1 MKQMTTTQDFKITRT
16 TQSRLSKVDFNH
28 LEFGKI
34 VADHMLVADYRHG
47 AWQNAEIVP
56 YGNITFA
63 PTMQALHYGQSVFE
77 GMKAFRMVDG
87 KVSIFRIDKHYDRF
101 LKSLERMAMVEV
113 PYDIFAE
120 GLKALIQ
127 LDAAWVPGL
136 EGSSL
141 YIRPFAF
148 ASEEVFGAKPSDEY
162 QFMIF
167 TGPVGPYYPK
177 PIRVKVEDHFIRAAK
192 GGTGFAKCAGN
203 YGGAFYPAALAR
215 QAGFD
220 QVLWTDGSPELN
232 IEESGTMNVFFLLG
246 DTLVTPPLSDTI
258 LDGVTRDS
266 YLILAKEM
274 GYDVE
279 ERTISAFELAEAHQ
293 KGQLKEA
300 FGAGTAAVAAPISSI
315 HIKGTDYNLG
325 TYDEHNF
332 CIQAKKRLTDIRIG
346 AAEDIFGW
354 NTIIDASF

>member
-1 MKQMTTTQDFKITRT
+1 MTTTADFSIQRT
-16 TQSRLSKVDFNH
+16 TKSRLAEVDFNH

-34 VADHMLVADYRHG
+34 VADHMLVADYRNG
-47 AWQNAEIVP
+47 SWQNAEIVP
-56 YGNITFA
+56 FGNITFA

-87 KVSIFRIDKHYDRF
+87 NISIFRIDKHYNRF
-101 LKSLERMAMVEV
+101 QKSLERMAMVEV
-113 PYDIFAE
+113 PYEIFAE
-120 GLKALIQ
+120 GMKALIQ
-127 LDAAWVPGL
+127 LDAAWVPNT

-148 ASEEVFGAKPSDEY
+148 ASEEVFGAKPSEEY
-162 QFMIF
+162 QFIIF
-167 TGPVGPYYPK
+167 SGPVGPYYPK

-215 QAGFD
+215 KAGFD

-232 IEESGTMNVFFLLG
+232 IEESGTMNIFFLIN
-246 DTLVTPPLSDTI
+246 DTLVTPALSDTI

-266 YLILAKEM
+266 YLLLAKEM

-279 ERTISAFELAEAHQ
+279 ERNISAFELAEAHQ
-293 KGQLKEA
+293 NGTLKEA

-315 HIKGTDYNLG
+315 HIQGTDYNMG
-325 TYDEHNF
+325 AYDENSF
-332 CIQAKKRLTDIRIG
+332 CIKAKKRLTDIRTG
-346 AAEDIFGW
+346 VAEDIFGW
-354 NTIIDASF
+354 NTIINAGKKW

>member
-1 MKQMTTTQDFKITRT
+1 MTTTVDFNIQRT
-16 TQSRLSKVDFNH
+16 TNSRLSEVDFNH
-28 LEFGKI
+28 LEFGKT
-34 VADHMLVADYRHG
+34 VADHMLVAEYRKG
-47 AWQNAEIVP
+47 EWQDGKIVP
-56 YGNITFA
+56 FGNITFA

-87 KVSIFRIDKHYDRF
+87 KISIFRIDKHYERF
-101 LKSLERMAMVEV
+101 LKSLERLAMAEV
-113 PYDIFAE
+113 PYELFAE
-120 GLKALIQ
+120 GLKALVQ
-127 LDAAWVPGL
+127 LDAAWVPSS

-162 QFMIF
+162 EFIIF

-177 PIRVKVEDHFIRAAK
+177 PIRVKIEDQYIRAAR

-215 QAGFD
+215 KEGFD

-232 IEESGTMNVFFLLG
+232 IEESGTMNVFFLI
-246 DTLVTPPLSDTI
+246 DNVLVTPPLSDTI
-258 LDGVTRDS
+258 LDGITRDS

-274 GYDVE
+274 GYDVQ

-293 KGQLKEA
+293 KGLLQEA

-315 HIKGTDYNLG
+315 HIKGTDYNLDVY
-325 TYDEHNF
+325 TDNNF
-332 CIQAKKRLTDIRIG
+332 CMRAKKRLTDIRTG
-346 AAEDIFGW
+346 VAEDVYGW
-354 NTIIDASF
+354 NTIVDAR